1 MSMQTDLIEHLESL
15 TEDMK
20 LRKEEE
26 ERETIEK
33 EIYDINLELA
43 INKSIYGVVM
53 IAFAMCFLL
62 LIRVIGKPVLRCIV
76 YHETFEISGFLTV
89 GLILVGILVV
99 WMILILIY
107 YKFKKNPAVKGSSL
121 VYKDK
126 RYHYSQISKI
136 KISPIFW
143 VTVFVDDKK
152 LFCVTRDYM
161 NCDAFV
167 CWARKCRIPIEE
179 SEPLDEK
186 DVEQITIWVVLGLI
200 FLFVLVYFV
209 GAILRNR

>member
-15 TEDMK
+15 TEDIK
-20 LRKEEE
+20 HRKDEE

-62 LIRVIGKPVLRCIV
+62 LVRVIGKPVLWYIV
-76 YHETFEISGFLTV
+76 YHETFEIGGFLAV

-99 WMILILIY
+99 WITLILIY
-107 YKFKKNPAVKGSSL
+107 YKLKKTPAVKGSSL
-121 VYKDK
+121 IYKDK

-136 KISPIFW
+136 KISSIYW

-152 LFCVTRDYM
+152 LCCVSRDYV

-186 DVEQITIWVVLGLI
+186 DVEKITIWVVLGLM
-200 FLFVLVYFV
+200 FLFVLVYV
-209 GAILRNR
+209 VWAILGK

>member
-76 YHETFEISGFLTV
+76 YHETFETV
-89 GLILVGILVV
+89 
-99 WMILILIY
+99 
-107 YKFKKNPAVKGSSL
+107 A
-121 VYKDK
+121 
-126 RYHYSQISKI
+126 
-136 KISPIFW
+136 
-143 VTVFVDDKK
+143 
-152 LFCVTRDYM
+152 
-161 NCDAFV
+161 
-167 CWARKCRIPIEE
+167 
-179 SEPLDEK
+179 
-186 DVEQITIWVVLGLI
+186 
-200 FLFVLVYFV
+200 
-209 GAILRNR
+209 